1 MTGKVLKAIG
11 SDTVIIT
18 RDGKGFSMTLTQ
30 LVALAAS
37 GLANVVEDLSPQL
50 GGTLDLN
57 TFDILASSTDGPALV
72 DEDATPQNPTLI
84 ISKSDL
90 STGVGGEAGDIS
102 LINAGIESLLIDTG
116 GAVVLRQT
124 GGSFRASNVSGPTIL
139 NEAATAINPTVVH
152 NRSSSNSG
160 VGGVAG
166 ATSLIAG
173 GVERIT
179 VNATGIGFFATTP
192 VARPTGV
199 AVTDVAI
206 HAALVALGLI
216 TA

>member
-1 MTGKVLKAIG
+1 MADKKLSELTALAVTAIG
-11 SDTVIIT
+11 DGIYIEDISEAIPADRSKRITV
-18 RDGKGFSMTLTQ
+18 
-30 LVALAAS
+30 A
-37 GLANVVEDLSPQL
+37 DLLSL
-50 GGTLDLN
+50 LHVNLDLN

-72 DEDATPQNPTLI
+72 DEDANPTNPTLI
-84 ISKSDL
+84 ISKSDFG
-90 STGVGGEAGDIS
+90 TGVGGEAGDIS

-116 GAVVLRQT
+116 GAVVLRQS
-124 GGSFRASNVSGPTIL
+124 GGSFRASNVGGPAIL
-139 NEAATAINPTVVH
+139 NEAATATNPTVVH
-152 NRSSSNSG
+152 NRSSPTSG

-166 ATSLIAG
+166 VTSLIAG

-179 VNATGIGFFATTP
+179 VDGTGIGFYATTP
-192 VARPTGV
+192 VAQQTGV